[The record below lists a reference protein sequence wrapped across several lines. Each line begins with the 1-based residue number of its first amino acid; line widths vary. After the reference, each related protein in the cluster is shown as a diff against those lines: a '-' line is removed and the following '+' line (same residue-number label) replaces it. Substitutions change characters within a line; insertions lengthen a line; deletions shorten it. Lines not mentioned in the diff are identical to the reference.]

1 MLRSLLLA
9 IALTSVATTAGAQA
23 LSSDDLA
30 RRNLERRAVEAVI
43 WGMPLVNYDQM
54 FQAVLRQAKGGFN
67 EVVFWSRLV
76 DWKNQTLTPNP
87 DAIYLMPFIDTK
99 EAGPMVIEIP
109 PADTGVINGTIMN
122 AWQVP
127 LEDVGPAG
135 ADKGKGAK
143 YLVLPPDYKQKPPP
157 GYIALP
163 SDTYRGY
170 ALLRS
175 ILKSGSAADLEKA
188 VAYGKRIKVYPLSQ
202 AAKPPATRFHDAADT
217 LFEAAI
223 PYSARYF
230 EALDRQVQ
238 AEPWLTRDKA
248 MIDQLKTIGIEK
260 GKPYVAGGARQATLD
275 AAAQEAR
282 AWLEMKYEQAFATP
296 YFDGSRWALP
306 VSPDYVTSAP
316 KNFAVPD
323 SYPVDGRGI
332 LFSFIFF
339 TPKTLGAGQFYLM
352 TIMDK
357 DGQTLDGGHAYRLT
371 VPAKVPVTQYWS
383 VTVYDR
389 ATHTLIREM
398 ARPGRSSQSPELQ
411 RNADGSVDL
420 WFGPTAPAGKEGNWI
435 PTRAGARFEA
445 LFRFYGPE
453 KALFDKSWKLPDI
466 ETVKQ
471 EQ

>member
-1 MLRSLLLA
+1 
-9 IALTSVATTAGAQA
+9 
-23 LSSDDLA
+23 
-30 RRNLERRAVEAVI
+30 
-43 WGMPLVNYDQM
+43 
-54 FQAVLRQAKGGFN
+54 
-67 EVVFWSRLV
+67 
-76 DWKNQTLTPNP
+76 
-87 DAIYLMPFIDTK
+87 
-99 EAGPMVIEIP
+99 
-109 PADTGVINGTIMN
+109 
-122 AWQVP
+122 
-127 LEDVGPAG
+127 
-135 ADKGKGAK
+135 
-143 YLVLPPDYKQKPPP
+143 
-157 GYIALP
+157 
-163 SDTYRGY
+163 
-170 ALLRS
+170 
-175 ILKSGSAADLEKA
+175 
-188 VAYGKRIKVYPLSQ
+188 
-202 AAKPPATRFHDAADT
+202 
-217 LFEAAI
+217 
-223 PYSARYF
+223 
-230 EALDRQVQ
+230 
-238 AEPWLTRDKA
+238 
-248 MIDQLKTIGIEK
+248 
-260 GKPYVAGGARQATLD
+260 
-275 AAAQEAR
+275 
-282 AWLEMKYEQAFATP
+282 MKYEQAFATP

-357 DGQTLDGGHAYRLT
+357 DGQALDGGHAYRLT
-371 VPAKVPVTQYWS
+371 VPTKVPVTQYWS